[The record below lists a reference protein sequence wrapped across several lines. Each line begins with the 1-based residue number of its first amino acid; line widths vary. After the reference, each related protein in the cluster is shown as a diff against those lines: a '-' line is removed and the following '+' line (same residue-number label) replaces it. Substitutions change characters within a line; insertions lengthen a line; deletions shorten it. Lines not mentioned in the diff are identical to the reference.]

1 MPNAA
6 ATIAPRGFE
15 FLFSPNRFNVAT
27 SRAQALAIIVAS
39 PRLLDADCKTPRH
52 MRLLN
57 GLCGAVEAANWRG
70 ERARL

>member
-39 PRLLDADCKTPRH
+39 PRLLSTRTARPRAT
-52 MRLLN
+52 
-57 GLCGAVEAANWRG
+57 CGS
-70 ERARL
+70 